1 MSKNIVEFNKVFG
14 GFDSDTCYGG
24 SWSGSDTHEPDLI
37 YKGNDVVGVWC
48 EKCGITYLKDT
59 KKFKKKEIKF
69 PDNVTE
75 EDKSKY
81 FGRHFDVA
89 EEVKD
94 VSTGKL

>member
-1 MSKNIVEFNKVFG
+1 MNQQYTLPKAKCPRCKYEWTPRKS
-14 GFDSDTCYGG
+14 
-24 SWSGSDTHEPDLI
+24 
-37 YKGNDVVGVWC
+37 VVAEC
-48 EKCGITYLKDT
+48 PKCKRYLP
-59 KKFKKKEIKF
+59 F

-94 VSTGKL
+94 ASKDKR